1 MEAPFTPGVNLFA
14 DKTVMAIGN
23 VRLFNEI
30 ANDAPAASSP
40 NPLTK
45 SSFG

>member
-30 ANDAPAASSP
+30 ANDAPRRRVP
-40 NPLTK
+40 IH
-45 SSFG
+45 